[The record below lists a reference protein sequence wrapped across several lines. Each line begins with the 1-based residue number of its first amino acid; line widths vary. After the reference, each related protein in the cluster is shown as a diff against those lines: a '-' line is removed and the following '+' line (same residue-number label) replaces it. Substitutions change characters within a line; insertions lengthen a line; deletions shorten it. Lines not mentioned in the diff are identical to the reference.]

1 MLFHQDEFTFCCVC
15 SPRTEPISTSEITL
29 HKQSCYKCLGGDLQY
44 MCTVYEVCIV
54 YKQTYPPPLKH
65 MQYIVYVQFE
75 VIFLHRRD
83 QDGKTDKYI
92 K

>member
-1 MLFHQDEFTFCCVC
+1 
-15 SPRTEPISTSEITL
+15 
-29 HKQSCYKCLGGDLQY
+29 
-44 MCTVYEVCIV
+44 MCTVYEVCSV
-54 YKQTYPPPLKH
+54 QTNIPPPLEH
-65 MQYIVYVQFE
+65 AYIVYVQFE